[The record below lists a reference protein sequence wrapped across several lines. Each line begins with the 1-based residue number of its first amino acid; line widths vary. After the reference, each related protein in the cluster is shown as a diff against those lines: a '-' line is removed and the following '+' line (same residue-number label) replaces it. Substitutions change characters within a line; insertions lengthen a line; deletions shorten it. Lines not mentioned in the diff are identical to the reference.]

1 MCYNVF
7 GDTMKKRK
15 LKTIP
20 LFLLLILIFIV
31 IVFLFFNPLLHID
44 LQSRKIEVNVFDEFT
59 IPVANVYLGTK
70 SIDEQVFAD
79 GEVDT
84 SKVGNYVLTYSYSY
98 FLTKKVTKLVVNVV
112 DKEKPLITLK
122 GNTDI
127 SVCPNGKYIEEGY
140 EAFDNYDNDLTDKV
154 KITEENDKIV
164 YTVSDSSSNSFSIKR
179 NIKYIDNEGPIIT
192 LKGNSNESVSLNSKY
207 TDSGYD
213 VKDNCD
219 ENLNDKV
226 KVTNGVDTSKQ
237 GTYYV
242 LYEVTDSSGNTTSV
256 KRTVNVTTNKY
267 AYIDGWY
274 KDIVS
279 GPTYIKGIL
288 IVNKKYSLPS
298 SFGSGEDATAMAALK
313 KLQAAA
319 SSSGYNI
326 PFLSGYRSYSYQQ
339 NLYNNYYK
347 KDGSLADV
355 YSARPG
361 HSEHQTGLGFDVGKI
376 DNNYGETAAG
386 KWLVNNCAKYG
397 FILRYPKGKEY
408 ITGYQYEPWHIRYVG
423 VEHATIIMEKGI
435 TLEEYLGVN

>member
-1 MCYNVF
+1 M
-7 GDTMKKRK
+7 KRK
-15 LKTIP
+15 KKKNVTLI
-20 LFLLLILIFIV
+20 LFLILVLVFTI

-44 LQSRKIEVNVFDEFT
+44 LQSKKIEVNVFDEFV
-59 IPVANVYLGTK
+59 IPDVNVYFGNKKLN
-70 SIDEQVFAD
+70 EQVTAV

-84 SKVGNYVLTYSYSY
+84 SKVGSYVLTYSYSY

-122 GNTDI
+122 GDTN
-127 SVCPNGKYIEEGY
+127 VFACPNGKYVEDGY
-140 EAFDNYDNDLTDKV
+140 EVSDNYDKDLTDKV
-154 KITEENDKIV
+154 KVTEKNGKIT
-164 YTVSDSSSNSFSIKR
+164 YTVSDSSSNTFSINR
-179 NIKYIDNEGPIIT
+179 RVEYVDNEGPVIT
-192 LKGNSNESVSLNSKY
+192 LKGNLTESVYLNSKY
-207 TDSGYD
+207 TDAGYD

-219 ENLNDKV
+219 ENLSDKV
-226 KVTNGVDTSKQ
+226 KVINNVNTSKQ

-242 LYEVTDSSGNTTSV
+242 TYEVTDSSGNTTSV
-256 KRTVNVTTNKY
+256 KRTVNVSTNKY

-274 KDIVS
+274 KDIVP

-298 SFGSGEDATAMAALK
+298 NFGSGEDATAMAALK

-339 NLYNNYYK
+339 TLYNNYYK
-347 KDGSLADV
+347 KDGALADV

-397 FILRYPKGKEY
+397 FILRYPKDKEY

-423 VEHATIIMEKGI
+423 VEHATIIMQKGI